1 MGSKRK
7 KMLAIWILP
16 GIMAI
21 IRVTVT
27 MVYLI
32 WNPLAMPLRF
42 FQLINIGVYIGTS
55 FSYYKLYR
63 DGVPVISVITP
74 LLLHGILVFL
84 FKRVIAW
91 QSIVPLFVLDVL
103 FLITKGIKSSLFPYD
118 IEGEDD
124 DEEMFDMDEL
134 IDEAE

>member
-16 GIMAI
+16 GVMAI